1 MWSVK
6 EVSRLSGVSVRTLHH
21 YDAIGLLRPTAR
33 TEAGYRLYD
42 EAALQRLHSILLFRE
57 LQFPLKEI
65 QKLLDCGNAEPEQML
80 EQQIQLLQL
89 QRDRLDRILAHAK
102 TIQRTGEWNMA
113 AQVFD
118 KSSLNRYREEAR
130 EKWGHTEAYAE
141 QASRN
146 YSPKQEADAADGL
159 MAVFAR
165 FGKLRDLPPEH
176 PQVQAAVDELQAYI
190 TEHFYTCTDEI
201 LQGLGQ
207 MYAADE
213 RFAASINQAGGDGT
227 SELVSRAIAL
237 LRK

>member
-1 MWSVK
+1 
-6 EVSRLSGVSVRTLHH
+6 
-21 YDAIGLLRPTAR
+21 
-33 TEAGYRLYD
+33 
-42 EAALQRLHSILLFRE
+42 
-57 LQFPLKEI
+57 
-65 QKLLDCGNAEPEQML
+65 
-80 EQQIQLLQL
+80 
-89 QRDRLDRILAHAK
+89 
-102 TIQRTGEWNMA
+102 MA

-130 EKWGHTEAYAE
+130 EKWGHTAAYAE

-146 YSPKQEADAADGL
+146 YSPKQEADAADGM

-176 PQVQAAVDELQAYI
+176 PQVQAAVEELQAYI

-213 RFAASINQAGGDGT
+213 RFAASIDQAGGIGT
-227 SELVSRAIAL
+227 TEQVSRAIAL
-237 LRK
+237 RRK

>member
-1 MWSVK
+1 MWTVK
-6 EVSRLSGVSVRTLHH
+6 EVSRLSGVSIRTLHH
-21 YDAIGLLRPTAR
+21 YDTIGLLKPTAW
-33 TEAGYRLYD
+33 TQAGYRLYD
-42 EAALQRLHSILLFRE
+42 EAALRRLQSILLLRE

-65 QKLLDCGNAEPEQML
+65 KSILDDCGCDPAQAL
-80 EQQIQLLQL
+80 EHQICLLQL

-118 KSSLNRYREEAR
+118 KSSLHRYREEAR
-130 EKWGHTEAYAE
+130 KKWGHTEAYAE

-227 SELVSRAIAL
+227 SELGSRAIAL
-237 LRK
+237 RRK